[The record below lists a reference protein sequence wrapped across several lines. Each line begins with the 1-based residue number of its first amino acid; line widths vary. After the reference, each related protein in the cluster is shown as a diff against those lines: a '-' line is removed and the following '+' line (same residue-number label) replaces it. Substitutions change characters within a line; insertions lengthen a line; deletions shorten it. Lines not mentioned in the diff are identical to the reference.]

1 MDIGHDVSLS
11 PCGHGLKCMDLL
23 LNGHLLCPKQ
33 FLFIKVKNKQTKKKN
48 MDFLYIVL
56 VKLVFYLNV

>member
-23 LNGHLLCPKQ
+23 SNGHLLCPKQ
-33 FLFIKVKNKQTKKKN
+33 FLFIKVKNKQTKKNGFPIHCVGKVGI
-48 MDFLYIVL
+48 LS
-56 VKLVFYLNV
+56 